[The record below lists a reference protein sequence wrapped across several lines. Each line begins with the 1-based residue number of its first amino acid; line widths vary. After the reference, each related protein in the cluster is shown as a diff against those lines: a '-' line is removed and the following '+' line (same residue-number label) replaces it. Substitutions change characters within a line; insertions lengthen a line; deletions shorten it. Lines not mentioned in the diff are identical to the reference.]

1 MQYANKA
8 ELMDGIIKKY
18 HPEALLEKD
27 TAVDGS
33 SMTEATQAEV
43 KIQQPPKRNPARSK
57 QLKPLPEQQ
66 EKDCKKDSTQ
76 ASQKQ
81 TGTETEAEPMLQ
93 EVNPDRQT

>member
-1 MQYANKA
+1 MQLAFLCD
-8 ELMDGIIKKY
+8 ELETKFPNVLFVLKN
-18 HPEALLEKD
+18 
-27 TAVDGS
+27 GS

-43 KIQQPPKRNPARSK
+43 KNQQPPKRNPARSK
-57 QLKPLPEQQ
+57 QLKPLPEQP